1 MINSGN
7 ATMLDTTTENLFSDI
22 GLNSSIGLDNYTSN
36 AIGGNGDITTPGPI
50 RDGDG
55 NIICE
60 GPSEEEYMF
69 YVTFAWWLEGFGQ
82 ILVGSLG
89 RLRLFIYSNIK
100 SSINICHF
108 IFYYIDFDDQSSLNN
123 FDLGFISNVI
133 AVPILLSKEM
143 SNVFNRMLSA
153 LSVVDSVFIV
163 CSILEAIRKHI
174 GILLEYIS

>member
-89 RLRLFIYSNIK
+89 ELSLFNHLYTKINEYS
-100 SSINICHF
+100 HR
-108 IFYYIDFDDQSSLNN
+108 IFYFDD
-123 FDLGFISNVI
+123 
-133 AVPILLSKEM
+133 IL
-143 SNVFNRMLSA
+143 R
-153 LSVVDSVFIV
+153 
-163 CSILEAIRKHI
+163 
-174 GILLEYIS
+174 

>member
-1 MINSGN
+1 MINFGN

-22 GLNSSIGLDNYTSN
+22 GLNSSMGLDNYTSN

-89 RLRLFIYSNIK
+89 ELSLVNHLYIKIFFIKYSH
-100 SSINICHF
+100 S
-108 IFYYIDFDDQSSLNN
+108 IFYFDD
-123 FDLGFISNVI
+123 
-133 AVPILLSKEM
+133 IL
-143 SNVFNRMLSA
+143 RC
-153 LSVVDSVFIV
+153 SVCRSVFSLINLMWCFFGV
-163 CSILEAIRKHI
+163 
-174 GILLEYIS
+174 

>member
-89 RLRLFIYSNIK
+89 MLRLLIYSNVK
-100 SSINICHF
+100 SSINIGQF
-108 IFYYIDFDDQSSLNN
+108 TS
-123 FDLGFISNVI
+123 
-133 AVPILLSKEM
+133 
-143 SNVFNRMLSA
+143 
-153 LSVVDSVFIV
+153 
-163 CSILEAIRKHI
+163 
-174 GILLEYIS
+174 